1 MLQWSVNI
9 HFVYIGNCMN
19 SNHHF
24 ILRPLVISVFVAMSA
39 TGCAIDDD
47 MNATRHANLIINHAD
62 PLAISAKEAHKR
74 AELAKNVYGDAI
86 KHAKEAIK
94 TAQIADANLANQAN
108 DLQNTINNKYHA
120 WLEIEKE
127 AQSLAKQK
135 HQAGLDND
143 NAKKAEL
150 AKLEAQKQA
159 HAKQLFAELEAAKV
173 QANELLE
180 QARIAKEN
188 HLNAE
193 QAKAQEEAK
202 KKAEEEAAKRAQ
214 EQEEAKK
221 KAEEEAAKR
230 AQEAAK
236 QLAQT
241 NTQIDT
247 AITINKKAT
256 NTLNYA
262 SNQAKQAKTQADS
275 PDTAQSALNT
285 AQHAISQAQSAIS
298 QAQSAITQAQSALQV
313 ANTIGNQDAINRAKH
328 ALNDANTTLEQA
340 QQAKQQA
347 EQVITQAQGVIDN
360 HNTQQQNH
368 NTNKIN
374 TIIATAKDIHQRTND
389 IAGKL
394 DGAKQT
400 ADTATE
406 QAAALI
412 STENALTSAEVAQ
425 TQAVQAKTQAEQA
438 LNDAKK
444 ALNDAQAIS
453 ANNEAI
459 SIAQT
464 AVASAEEALK
474 RTETILAQTKTA
486 VEQVA
491 VTEARA
497 YITPTADAVVKNNK
511 PTYERQANIVQPT
524 AKEGT
529 ITGYSNMDEQK
540 IGNKNQ
546 TVSNKTEIFY
556 GLSQQ
561 QYAKKLHELKSSI
574 DTTGLNVGVIDSGI
588 YPKNPDLDGAKLS
601 GTILVDCSDSSH
613 CTNHLPYAQYKPV
626 NSHGSKMAAIIA
638 GNNGMTNATI
648 HAYTDGDKSNEGD
661 EFTAMLQLNKTHGV
675 QIFNNSWGYTPD
687 ANESDNQWLNT
698 AIKHTPD
705 GDTKNSTHPQ
715 VRAIHELIVNKDAL
729 LIHAA
734 GNETKETTYG
744 ERLAPELNPIFKKGF
759 LAVSSPREDFAH
771 ANYCGQAA
779 TWCLAAPSTSYS
791 HNNEGKL
798 EFYKGT
804 SPATARVTGTA
815 LLVKGA
821 YPWMKNENLVQTL
834 LSTAQ
839 DFDDI
844 KEGSAT
850 YLSLVPVKESE
861 INDKQPIYE
870 TTDDKGNKIILQKAE
885 TPWQERNAID
895 NIGGKNITWQTGWG
909 LLDTVAATQGYGGF
923 YWNNVVLDVSGK
935 DTVSVFSNNI
945 KGKYGFTKAGNGK
958 LVLTGDNRYQGETII
973 QNGILEI
980 NGNNGNSVINITGG
994 ELTGYGTTGSIKQTG
1009 GAVNNEGNL
1018 SIHGSYTMNN
1028 DSTFKAKFGNLLNVT
1043 GKAQVDGTLDLY
1055 DEVKQSEPL
1064 IKETGSKTTVLR
1076 AGELSG
1082 KFDKVKSSNALFS
1095 IITTEYS
1102 GRVGTD
1108 GRTTPNAT
1116 TKTDVVVSAKRNKL
1130 TTMGSGSNASI
1141 GRSAVEKNV
1150 DKVLSEL
1157 DTKDDVGTLTAHEM
1171 AFATGFANKISMA
1184 TNKSTL
1190 DTFGTPA
1197 IINDK
1202 YNETLFALDPAF
1214 YANNAIHAIEQSS
1227 TQATNFAKNMANA
1240 PNGVWLKSIYQTYEL
1255 DLPSSQS
1262 ERKTRNQSIGVAKTD
1277 ERVGLGL
1284 QLDLGH
1290 LELDEQNGS
1299 TNHNIK
1305 TDLTALTVGMSGTLG
1320 NNTKGTLWAKAGVL
1334 GSDAKNNT
1342 NAKQKYDGQ
1351 LYAGGVHLGTSY
1363 VLSPSTSIKPYIGVS
1378 YHQYQHDNANFNDG
1392 VVMVKDID
1400 ATHWQGTIGV
1410 DTHHQISPQWQIQAG
1425 LQYDN
1430 AFKQDAT
1437 VTSAYLGTNT
1447 DVVFDAWETGKDK
1460 IQASL
1465 GTSYQIDPKNRLSLD
1480 YDYFKSEKSD
1490 GDRVQLTLNSRF

>member
-1 MLQWSVNI
+1 
-9 HFVYIGNCMN
+9 MN

-24 ILRPLVISVFVAMSA
+24 ILRPLVVSVFVAMSA

-94 TAQIADANLANQAN
+94 TAQIADAKLANQAN

-135 HQAGLDND
+135 YQAGLDND

-214 EQEEAKK
+214 E
-221 KAEEEAAKR
+221 
-230 AQEAAK
+230 AAK

-241 NTQIDT
+241 NTQIDN
-247 AITINKKAT
+247 AIAINKEAT

-262 SNQAKQAKTQADS
+262 SNQAKQAQTQAGS
-275 PDTAQSALNT
+275 STTAQT
-285 AQHAISQAQSAIS
+285 AISQAQSAKQTAQTAITQAQTAIT

-328 ALNDANTTLEQA
+328 ALNNANTTLEQA

-394 DGAKQT
+394 DGTKQT

-406 QAAALI
+406 QAGALI
-412 STENALTSAEVAQ
+412 STENALKNAEVTQ

-464 AVASAEEALK
+464 AVASAEEVLK

-497 YITPTADAVVKNNK
+497 YVAPTDDDVIKK
-511 PTYERQANIVQPT
+511 QQPTYERQANIVQPT

-529 ITGYSNMDEQK
+529 ITGYSDMDNY
-540 IGNKNQ
+540 ISNINQ
-546 TVSNKTEIFY
+546 TFGNKTEIFY

-574 DTTGLNVGVIDSGI
+574 DTTRLSVGVIDSGI
-588 YPKNPDLDGAKLS
+588 DPNNPDLNGARLS
-601 GTILVDCSDSSH
+601 GTNLVDCSDSNH
-613 CTNHLPYAQYKPV
+613 CANHLPYAQYKPV
-626 NSHGSKMAAIIA
+626 NSHGSQMAAIIA

-648 HAYTDGDKSNEGD
+648 HAYTDGDKSNKGD
-661 EFTAMLQLNKTHGV
+661 AFTAMLKLNETHGV
-675 QIFNNSWGYTPD
+675 QIFNNSWGYIPG
-687 ANESDNQWLNT
+687 ANESDNEWLNF
-698 AIKHTPD
+698 AKKWTPD
-705 GDTKNSTHPQ
+705 GDTKNSKHPQ
-715 VRAIHELIVNKDAL
+715 VRAIHELIINKDAL
-729 LIHAA
+729 LIHAT
-734 GNETKETTYG
+734 GNETKETTHG
-744 ERLAPELNPIFKKGF
+744 ERLIPELNPIFKKGF
-759 LAVSSPREDFAH
+759 LAVSSPREDYAE

-791 HNNEGKL
+791 HDNEGKL
-798 EFYKGT
+798 DLYGGT

-844 KEGSAT
+844 KKRRAT
-850 YLSLVPVKESE
+850 HLSLVPVKESE
-861 INDKQPIYE
+861 INDEQPIYE
-870 TTDDKGNKIILQKAE
+870 TTDDKGKKTFLKKAE
-885 TPWQERNAID
+885 TPWQERSTVH
-895 NIGGKNITWQTGWG
+895 NIGGKNITWQSGWG
-909 LLDTVAATQGYGGF
+909 LLDTIAATQGYGGF
-923 YWNNVVLDVSGK
+923 YWDGVVLDVSGK

-980 NGNNGNSVINITGG
+980 NGNNASSAINLTGG

-1018 SIHGSYTMNN
+1018 SIHGSYTMND
-1028 DSTFKAKFGNLLNVT
+1028 DSTLKAKFGNLLNVT
-1043 GKAQVDGTLDLY
+1043 GRAQVDGTLDLY
-1055 DEVKQSEPL
+1055 DEINGL

-1082 KFDKVKSSNALFS
+1082 NFDNVKSSNALFS
-1095 IITTEYS
+1095 IIKTEYS

-1108 GRTTPNAT
+1108 GKTTPNAT

-1130 TTMGSGSNASI
+1130 TSMGSKSTASI
-1141 GRSAVEKNV
+1141 GRSAVEKNI
-1150 DKVLSEL
+1150 DKVLNTL
-1157 DTKDDVGTLTAHEM
+1157 DVKDDVGTLTAHEM

-1190 DTFGTPA
+1190 DKFGTPA

-1363 VLSPSTSIKPYIGVS
+1363 VLSPNTSIKPYIGVS

>member
-1 MLQWSVNI
+1 
-9 HFVYIGNCMN
+9 MN

-24 ILRPLVISVFVAMSA
+24 ILRPLVVSVFVAMSA

-135 HQAGLDND
+135 YQAGLDND

-214 EQEEAKK
+214 E
-221 KAEEEAAKR
+221 
-230 AQEAAK
+230 AAK

-241 NTQIDT
+241 NTQIDI
-247 AITINKKAT
+247 AITINKEAT
-256 NTLNYA
+256 NALNYA

-275 PDTAQSALNT
+275 PDTAQHAKTQAQSALNT
-285 AQHAISQAQSAIS
+285 AQHAIS

-374 TIIATAKDIHQRTND
+374 TIIAIAKDIHQRTND

-406 QAAALI
+406 QAATLI
-412 STENALTSAEVAQ
+412 STENALKNAEVAQ
-425 TQAVQAKTQAEQA
+425 TQAVQTKTQAEQA

-464 AVASAEEALK
+464 AVASAEEVLK

-529 ITGYSNMDEQK
+529 ITGYSDMDNY
-540 IGNKNQ
+540 ISNINQ
-546 TVSNKTEIFY
+546 TFGNKTEIFY

-588 YPKNPDLDGAKLS
+588 DPKNLDLIGARLS
-601 GTILVDCSDSSH
+601 GTILVDCSASNH
-613 CTNHLPYAQYKPV
+613 CANHLPYAQYKPV
-626 NSHGSKMAAIIA
+626 RSHGSQMAAIIA

-648 HAYTDGDKSNEGD
+648 HAYTDGDKSNKGD

-698 AIKHTPD
+698 AKKHTPD
-705 GDTKNSTHPQ
+705 GDTKNSKHPQ
-715 VRAIHELIVNKDAL
+715 VRAIHELIINKDAL
-729 LIHAA
+729 LIHSA

-744 ERLAPELNPIFKKGF
+744 ERLIPELNPIFKKGF

-771 ANYCGQAA
+771 ANYCGKAA

-791 HNNEGKL
+791 HDNEGKL
-798 EFYKGT
+798 KLYKGT

-844 KEGSAT
+844 KKRNAT
-850 YLSLVPVKESE
+850 HLSPVPVKESE
-861 INDKQPIYE
+861 VKVNPKQPFYY
-870 TTDDKGNKIILQKAE
+870 TTDDKGKKTFFKKAE

-895 NIGGKNITWQTGWG
+895 NIGGKNITLQTGWG

-923 YWNNVVLDVSGK
+923 YWDNVVLDVTGK

-945 KGKYGFTKAGNGK
+945 KGEHGFTKAGNGK
-958 LVLTGDNRYQGETII
+958 LVLTGNNTYQGATTVE
-973 QNGILEI
+973 QGVLEI
-980 NGNNGNSVINITGG
+980 NGNNGNSVINVTGG
-994 ELTGYGTTGSIKQTG
+994 ELTGYGTTGNVRQTG
-1009 GAVNNEGNL
+1009 GTVNNEGNL

-1028 DSTFKAKFGNLLNVT
+1028 DSTLKAKFGNLLNVT

-1082 KFDKVKSSNALFS
+1082 TFDTVKSSNALFS
-1095 IITTEYS
+1095 IIKTEYS

-1108 GRTTPNAT
+1108 GKTTPNAT

-1130 TTMGSGSNASI
+1130 TTMGSESTASI
-1141 GRSAVEKNV
+1141 GRSVVEQNI

-1190 DTFGTPA
+1190 DKFGTPA

-1363 VLSPSTSIKPYIGVS
+1363 VLSPNTSIKPYIGVS

>member
-1 MLQWSVNI
+1 
-9 HFVYIGNCMN
+9 MN

-24 ILRPLVISVFVAMSA
+24 ILRPLVVSVFVAMSA

-135 HQAGLDND
+135 YQAGLDND

-214 EQEEAKK
+214 E
-221 KAEEEAAKR
+221 
-230 AQEAAK
+230 AAK

-241 NTQIDT
+241 NTQIDI
-247 AITINKKAT
+247 AITINKEAT
-256 NTLNYA
+256 NALNYA

-275 PDTAQSALNT
+275 PDTAQHAKTQAQSALNT
-285 AQHAISQAQSAIS
+285 AQHAIS

-374 TIIATAKDIHQRTND
+374 TIIAIAKDIHQRTND

-412 STENALTSAEVAQ
+412 STENALKNAEVAQ
-425 TQAVQAKTQAEQA
+425 TQAVQTKTQAEQA

-464 AVASAEEALK
+464 AVASAEEVLK

-529 ITGYSNMDEQK
+529 ITGYSDMDRQ
-540 IGNKNQ
+540 ISNINQ
-546 TVSNKTEIFY
+546 TFGNKTEIFY

-574 DTTGLNVGVIDSGI
+574 DTTRLSVGVIDSGI
-588 YPKNPDLDGAKLS
+588 DPNNPDLDGARLS
-601 GTILVDCSDSSH
+601 GTILVDCSDSNH
-613 CTNHLPYAQYKPV
+613 CANHLPYTQYKPV
-626 NSHGSKMAAIIA
+626 KSHGSQMAAIIA

-648 HAYTDGDKSNEGD
+648 HAYTGGYKGK
-661 EFTAMLQLNKTHGV
+661 EFTAMLKLNETHGV
-675 QIFNNSWGYTPD
+675 QIFNNSWSYKPG
-687 ANESDNQWLNT
+687 ANESDNKWLND
-698 AIKHTPD
+698 AKKWTPN
-705 GDTKNSTHPQ
+705 GDTKNSKHPQ

-729 LIHAA
+729 LIHAT

-744 ERLAPELNPIFKKGF
+744 ERLVPELNPIFKKGF

-791 HNNEGKL
+791 HNNESKL

-844 KEGSAT
+844 KKRRAT
-850 YLSLVPVKESE
+850 HLSPVPVKESE
-861 INDKQPIYE
+861 INRKQPFYY
-870 TTDDKGNKIILQKAE
+870 TTDDKGNKTFFQKAE
-885 TPWQERNAID
+885 TPWQERNAVH
-895 NIGGKNITWQTGWG
+895 NIGGKNITWQSGWG

-923 YWNNVVLDVSGK
+923 YWNNVVLDVSDK

-945 KGKYGFTKAGNGK
+945 KGKYGFTKAGDGK

-980 NGNNGNSVINITGG
+980 NGNNASSAINLTGG

-1018 SIHGSYTMNN
+1018 SIHGTYTMDGN
-1028 DSTFKAKFGNLLNVT
+1028 STFKAKFGNLLTVT
-1043 GKAQVDGTLDLY
+1043 EKATLDGTLDLY
-1055 DEVKQSEPL
+1055 DEIQDGL
-1064 IKETGSKTTVLR
+1064 IKETGSKSTVLR

-1082 KFDKVKSSNALFS
+1082 TFDTVTSSNALFS
-1095 IITTEYS
+1095 IIKTEYS
-1102 GRVGTD
+1102 GKVGTD
-1108 GRTTPNAT
+1108 GKTTPDAT

-1130 TTMGSGSNASI
+1130 TTMGSESTASI
-1141 GRSAVEKNV
+1141 GRSAVEKNI
-1150 DKVLSEL
+1150 DKVLNTL
-1157 DTKDDVGTLTAHEM
+1157 DVKDDVGTLTAHEM

-1190 DTFGTPA
+1190 DKFGTPA

-1277 ERVGLGL
+1277 ERIGLGL

-1305 TDLTALTVGMSGTLG
+1305 TDLTALTVGMSGALG

-1363 VLSPSTSIKPYIGVS
+1363 VLSPNTSIKPYIGIS

>member
-1 MLQWSVNI
+1 MLQWSANI

-24 ILRPLVISVFVAMSA
+24 ILRPLVVSVFVAMSA

-135 HQAGLDND
+135 YQAGLDND

-247 AITINKKAT
+247 AITINKEAT

-275 PDTAQSALNT
+275 PDTAQYAINQAQSALNT
-285 AQHAISQAQSAIS
+285 AQSAIS

-412 STENALTSAEVAQ
+412 STENALKNAEVAQ

-464 AVASAEEALK
+464 AVASAEEVLK

-497 YITPTADAVVKNNK
+497 YVAPTDDDVIKK
-511 PTYERQANIVQPT
+511 QQPTYERHANIAQPT

-588 YPKNPDLDGAKLS
+588 YPKNLDLIGARLS
-601 GTILVDCSDSSH
+601 GTNLVDCPASNR
-613 CTNHLPYAQYKPV
+613 CANYLPYAQYKPV

-729 LIHAA
+729 LIHTA

-791 HNNEGKL
+791 HNNEDKL

-844 KEGSAT
+844 KKRSAT
-850 YLSLVPVKESE
+850 YLSLVPVKKSE
-861 INDKQPIYE
+861 INTEQPTYE
-870 TTDDKGNKIILQKAE
+870 TTDAKGNKIILQVAE

-895 NIGGKNITWQTGWG
+895 NIGGKNITLQTGWG

-923 YWNNVVLDVSGK
+923 YWDGVVLDVSDK

-945 KGKYGFTKAGNGK
+945 KGKYGFTKAGDGK
-958 LVLTGDNRYQGETII
+958 LVLTGNNTYQGATTVE
-973 QNGILEI
+973 QGVLEI
-980 NGNNGNSVINITGG
+980 NGNNGNSVINVTGG

-1028 DSTFKAKFGNLLNVT
+1028 DSTLKAKFGNLLNVT
-1043 GKAQVDGTLDLY
+1043 GRAQVDGTLDLY
-1055 DEVKQSEPL
+1055 DEIKGL

-1095 IITTEYS
+1095 IIKTEYS

-1108 GRTTPNAT
+1108 GKTTPNAT
-1116 TKTDVVVSAKRNKL
+1116 TKTDVVVSAKRKKL
-1130 TTMGSGSNASI
+1130 TSMGSESTASI
-1141 GRSAVEKNV
+1141 GRRMVEQNI

-1190 DTFGTPA
+1190 DKFGTPA

-1290 LELDEQNGS
+1290 LELDEKNGS

-1363 VLSPSTSIKPYIGVS
+1363 VLSPNTSIKPYIGVS

-1437 VTSAYLGTNT
+1437 VTSAYLGTST

>member
-1 MLQWSVNI
+1 M
-9 HFVYIGNCMN
+9 
-19 SNHHF
+19 
-24 ILRPLVISVFVAMSA
+24 
-39 TGCAIDDD
+39 
-47 MNATRHANLIINHAD
+47 
-62 PLAISAKEAHKR
+62 
-74 AELAKNVYGDAI
+74 
-86 KHAKEAIK
+86 
-94 TAQIADANLANQAN
+94 
-108 DLQNTINNKYHA
+108 
-120 WLEIEKE
+120 
-127 AQSLAKQK
+127 
-135 HQAGLDND
+135 
-143 NAKKAEL
+143 
-150 AKLEAQKQA
+150 
-159 HAKQLFAELEAAKV
+159 
-173 QANELLE
+173 
-180 QARIAKEN
+180 
-188 HLNAE
+188 
-193 QAKAQEEAK
+193 
-202 KKAEEEAAKRAQ
+202 
-214 EQEEAKK
+214 
-221 KAEEEAAKR
+221 
-230 AQEAAK
+230 
-236 QLAQT
+236 AQT

-247 AITINKKAT
+247 AITINKEAT
-256 NTLNYA
+256 NKLNYA

-275 PDTAQSALNT
+275 PDTAQ
-285 AQHAISQAQSAIS
+285 H
-298 QAQSAITQAQSALQV
+298 AITQAQSALQV

-347 EQVITQAQGVIDN
+347 EQVITQAQDVIDN

-394 DGAKQT
+394 DDTKQT

-412 STENALTSAEVAQ
+412 STQNTLTNAKAAQ
-425 TQAVQAKTQAEQA
+425 THAVQAKTQAEQA

-453 ANNEAI
+453 
-459 SIAQT
+459 IAQT
-464 AVASAEEALK
+464 AVASAKESLK
-474 RTETILAQTKTA
+474 RTETILAQTKAA

-491 VTEARA
+491 VTEAHA

-529 ITGYSNMDEQK
+529 ITGYSDMDEQK
-540 IGNKNQ
+540 ISNKNQ
-546 TVSNKTEIFY
+546 TVSNKIEIFY

-574 DTTGLNVGVIDSGI
+574 DTTGLSVGVIDSGI
-588 YPKNPDLDGAKLS
+588 NPDNPDLIGARLS
-601 GTILVDCSDSSH
+601 GTNLVDCSASSH
-613 CTNHLPYAQYKPV
+613 CTNHLPYAQYKPIR
-626 NSHGSKMAAIIA
+626 SHGSKMAAIIA

-661 EFTAMLQLNKTHGV
+661 EFTAMLKLNETHGI
-675 QIFNNSWGYTPD
+675 QIFNNSWGYIPG
-687 ANESDNQWLNT
+687 ANESDKSDNSWLNN
-698 AIKHTPD
+698 AKKKTPD
-705 GDTKNSTHPQ
+705 GDTKNSAHPQ

-729 LIHAA
+729 LIHAT

-744 ERLAPELNPIFKKGF
+744 ERLVPELNPIFKKGF
-759 LAVSSPREDFAH
+759 LAVSSPREDFAE
-771 ANYCGQAA
+771 ANYCGKAA

-791 HNNEGKL
+791 HDNEGRL
-798 EFYKGT
+798 ELYKGT

-844 KEGSAT
+844 KKRSAT
-850 YLSLVPVKESE
+850 YSSLVPVKESE
-861 INDKQPIYE
+861 VKVNPKQPTYE
-870 TTDDKGNKIILQKAE
+870 TTDDKGKKTFLQKAE
-885 TPWQERNAID
+885 TPWQERNAVH
-895 NIGGKNITWQTGWG
+895 NIGGKNITWQSGWG

-923 YWNNVVLDVSGK
+923 YWDNVVLDVSGK

-945 KGKYGFTKAGNGK
+945 KGKYGFTKAGDGK
-958 LVLTGDNRYQGETII
+958 LVLTGDNRYQGESII

-980 NGNNGNSVINITGG
+980 NGNNASSAINLTGG
-994 ELTGYGTTGSIKQTG
+994 ELTGYGTTGNIKQTG

-1018 SIHGSYTMNN
+1018 SIHGSYTMNA
-1028 DSTFKAKFGNLLNVT
+1028 DSTLKAKFGNLLNVT

-1055 DEVKQSEPL
+1055 DEIKGL

-1082 KFDKVKSSNALFS
+1082 NFDNVKSSNALFS
-1095 IITTEYS
+1095 IIKTEYS

-1130 TTMGSGSNASI
+1130 TSMGGKSTASI
-1141 GRSAVEKNV
+1141 GRSAVEKNI
-1150 DKVLSEL
+1150 DKVLNTL
-1157 DTKDDVGTLTAHEM
+1157 DVKDDVGTLTAHEM

-1240 PNGVWLKSIYQTYEL
+1240 PNGVWLKSIYQTYKL

-1290 LELDEQNGS
+1290 LELDEKNGS

-1363 VLSPSTSIKPYIGVS
+1363 VLSPNTSIKPYIGVS

>member
-1 MLQWSVNI
+1 MNI
-9 HFVYIGNCMN
+9 
-19 SNHHF
+19 NHHF
-24 ILRPLVISVFVAMSA
+24 ILRPLAVSVFVAMSA

-94 TAQIADANLANQAN
+94 TAQIADAKLANQAN

-135 HQAGLDND
+135 YQAGLDND

-193 QAKAQEEAK
+193 QAKT
-202 KKAEEEAAKRAQ
+202 
-214 EQEEAKK
+214 QEEAKK

-241 NTQIDT
+241 KTQIDI
-247 AITINKKAT
+247 AIATNKTAT
-256 NTLNYA
+256 NTLGNA
-262 SNQAKQAKTQADS
+262 NAQTKQAKTQADS
-275 PDTAQSALNT
+275 PDTAQHAITQAQSALNT
-285 AQHAISQAQSAIS
+285 AQSALNT
-298 QAQSAITQAQSALQV
+298 AQSAITQAQSALQV
-313 ANTIGNQDAINRAKH
+313 ANAIGNQDAINRAKH

-394 DGAKQT
+394 DDTKQT

-406 QAAALI
+406 QAVALI
-412 STENALTSAEVAQ
+412 STENALTNAKDAQ
-425 TQAVQAKTQAEQA
+425 TQAVQVKTQAEQA

-464 AVASAEEALK
+464 AVASAEEVLK

-511 PTYERQANIVQPT
+511 PTYERHANIVQPT

-588 YPKNPDLDGAKLS
+588 YPKNPDLDGANLS
-601 GTILVDCSDSSH
+601 GTNLVDCPASNH
-613 CTNHLPYAQYKPV
+613 CANYLAYEQYKPV

-661 EFTAMLQLNKTHGV
+661 EFTAMLELNKTHGV

-698 AIKHTPD
+698 AKKHTPD
-705 GDTKNSTHPQ
+705 GDTKNSKHPQ
-715 VRAIHELIVNKDAL
+715 VRAIHELIVDKDAL
-729 LIHAA
+729 LIHAT

-744 ERLAPELNPIFKKGF
+744 ERLIPELNPIFKKGF

-839 DFDDI
+839 DFDEI
-844 KEGSAT
+844 KKRSAT
-850 YLSLVPVKESE
+850 YSSLVPVKESE
-861 INDKQPIYE
+861 INREQPIYE

-885 TPWQERNAID
+885 TPWQERSTVH
-895 NIGGKNITWQTGWG
+895 NIGGKNITLQTGWG

-923 YWNNVVLDVSGK
+923 YWDNVVLDVTDK
-935 DTVSVFSNNI
+935 DTVSVFSNDI
-945 KGKYGFTKAGNGK
+945 KGEHGFTKAGDGK
-958 LVLTGDNRYQGETII
+958 LVLTGNNTYQGATTVE
-973 QNGILEI
+973 QGVLEI
-980 NGNNGNSVINITGG
+980 NGNNGNSVINLTGG

-1028 DSTFKAKFGNLLNVT
+1028 NSTFKAKFGNLLNVT
-1043 GKAQVDGTLDLY
+1043 GRAQVDGTLDLY
-1055 DEVKQSEPL
+1055 DEIQNGL

-1095 IITTEYS
+1095 IIKTEEYS

-1130 TTMGSGSNASI
+1130 TTMGGKSTASI
-1141 GRSAVEKNV
+1141 GRSVVEKNI

-1157 DTKDDVGTLTAHEM
+1157 DTKDDAGTLTAHEM

-1190 DTFGTPA
+1190 DKFGTPA

-1290 LELDEQNGS
+1290 LELDEKNGS

-1305 TDLTALTVGMSGTLG
+1305 TDLTALTVGMSGALG

-1363 VLSPSTSIKPYIGVS
+1363 VLSPNTSIKPYIGVS

-1480 YDYFKSEKSD
+1480 YDYFKSEKSN

>member
-1 MLQWSVNI
+1 M
-9 HFVYIGNCMN
+9 
-19 SNHHF
+19 
-24 ILRPLVISVFVAMSA
+24 
-39 TGCAIDDD
+39 
-47 MNATRHANLIINHAD
+47 
-62 PLAISAKEAHKR
+62 
-74 AELAKNVYGDAI
+74 
-86 KHAKEAIK
+86 
-94 TAQIADANLANQAN
+94 
-108 DLQNTINNKYHA
+108 
-120 WLEIEKE
+120 
-127 AQSLAKQK
+127 
-135 HQAGLDND
+135 
-143 NAKKAEL
+143 
-150 AKLEAQKQA
+150 
-159 HAKQLFAELEAAKV
+159 
-173 QANELLE
+173 
-180 QARIAKEN
+180 
-188 HLNAE
+188 
-193 QAKAQEEAK
+193 
-202 KKAEEEAAKRAQ
+202 
-214 EQEEAKK
+214 
-221 KAEEEAAKR
+221 
-230 AQEAAK
+230 
-236 QLAQT
+236 AQT

-247 AITINKKAT
+247 AITINKEAT
-256 NTLNYA
+256 NKLNYA

-275 PDTAQSALNT
+275 PDTAQ
-285 AQHAISQAQSAIS
+285 H
-298 QAQSAITQAQSALQV
+298 AITQAQSALQV

-347 EQVITQAQGVIDN
+347 EQVITQAQDVIDN

-394 DGAKQT
+394 DDTKQT

-412 STENALTSAEVAQ
+412 STQNTLTNAKAAQ
-425 TQAVQAKTQAEQA
+425 THAVQAKTQAEQA

-453 ANNEAI
+453 
-459 SIAQT
+459 IAQT
-464 AVASAEEALK
+464 AVASAKESLK
-474 RTETILAQTKTA
+474 RTETILAQTKAA

-491 VTEARA
+491 VTEAHA

-529 ITGYSNMDEQK
+529 ITGYSDMDEQK
-540 IGNKNQ
+540 ISNKNQ
-546 TVSNKTEIFY
+546 TVSNKIEIFY

-574 DTTGLNVGVIDSGI
+574 DTTGLSVGVIDSGI
-588 YPKNPDLDGAKLS
+588 NPDNPDLIGARLS
-601 GTILVDCSDSSH
+601 GTNLVDCSASSH
-613 CTNHLPYAQYKPV
+613 CTNHLPYAQYKPIR
-626 NSHGSKMAAIIA
+626 SHGSKMAAIIA

-661 EFTAMLQLNKTHGV
+661 EFTAMLKLNETHGI
-675 QIFNNSWGYTPD
+675 QIFNNSWGYIPG
-687 ANESDNQWLNT
+687 ANESDKSDNSWLNN
-698 AIKHTPD
+698 AKKKTPND
-705 GDTKNSTHPQ
+705 DTKNSAYSQ
-715 VRAIHELIVNKDAL
+715 VRAIHELIVNRDAL

-734 GNETKETTYG
+734 GNETKETAYG
-744 ERLAPELNPIFKKGF
+744 EVLVPELNPIFKKGF
-759 LAVSSPREDFAH
+759 LAVSSPREDYAE
-771 ANYCGQAA
+771 ANYCGKAA

-791 HNNEGKL
+791 HNNKGKL
-798 EFYKGT
+798 EFHAGT

-844 KEGSAT
+844 KKRSAT
-850 YLSLVPVKESE
+850 YSSLVPVKESE
-861 INDKQPIYE
+861 VNDEQPIYY
-870 TTDDKGNKIILQKAE
+870 TTDDKGKKTFLQKAE
-885 TPWQERNAID
+885 TPWQERSTID
-895 NIGGKNITWQTGWG
+895 NIGGKNITLQTGWG

-923 YWNNVVLDVSGK
+923 YWDGVVLDVSGK

-945 KGKYGFTKAGNGK
+945 KGKYGFTKAGDGK

-980 NGNNGNSVINITGG
+980 NGNNASSTINLTGG

-1028 DSTFKAKFGNLLNVT
+1028 DSTLKAKFGNLLNVT

-1055 DEVKQSEPL
+1055 DEIKGL

-1082 KFDKVKSSNALFS
+1082 NFDNVKSSNALFS
-1095 IITTEYS
+1095 IIKTEYS

-1108 GRTTPNAT
+1108 GKTTPNAT

-1130 TTMGSGSNASI
+1130 TTMGSESTASI
-1141 GRSAVEKNV
+1141 GRSVVEQNI
-1150 DKVLSEL
+1150 DKVLNTL
-1157 DTKDDVGTLTAHEM
+1157 DVKDDVGTLTAHEM

-1190 DTFGTPA
+1190 DKFGTPA

-1227 TQATNFAKNMANA
+1227 TQAANFAKNMANA

-1363 VLSPSTSIKPYIGVS
+1363 VLSPNTSIKPYIGVS

>member
-1 MLQWSVNI
+1 MNI
-9 HFVYIGNCMN
+9 
-19 SNHHF
+19 NHRF
-24 ILRPLVISVFVAMSA
+24 ILRPLAVSVFVAMSA

-94 TAQIADANLANQAN
+94 TAQIADAKLANQAN

-135 HQAGLDND
+135 YQAGLDND

-230 AQEAAK
+230 AQKAAK

-241 NTQIDT
+241 NTQIDI
-247 AITINKKAT
+247 AIATNKTAT
-256 NTLNYA
+256 NTLGNA
-262 SNQAKQAKTQADS
+262 NAQTKQAQTQADS
-275 PDTAQSALNT
+275 PDT
-285 AQHAISQAQSAIS
+285 AQHAISQAQSALNTAQHAIS

-394 DGAKQT
+394 DGTKQT

-412 STENALTSAEVAQ
+412 STKNALKNAEVAQ

-438 LNDAKK
+438 LTDAKK
-444 ALNDAQAIS
+444 SLADAQAIS
-453 ANNEAI
+453 SDNDAI
-459 SIAQT
+459 NAAKT
-464 AVASAEEALK
+464 AVATAEEALNRAK
-474 RTETILAQTKTA
+474 AIKAQTEA
-486 VEQVA
+486 VAEQIA
-491 VTEARA
+491 ITEARA
-497 YITPTADAVVKNNK
+497 YVAPTDDDVIKK
-511 PTYERQANIVQPT
+511 QQPTYERHANIAQPI
-524 AKEGT
+524 AHSET
-529 ITGYSNMDEQK
+529 ITGYSDMDLWVK
-540 IGNKNQ
+540 NKNR
-546 TVSNKTEIFY
+546 TAGNKTEIFY
-556 GLSQQ
+556 GLNQQ
-561 QYAKKLHELKSSI
+561 QYANKLHELKTAI
-574 DTTGLNVGVIDSGI
+574 DTTSLGVGVIDTGVN
-588 YPKNPDLDGAKLS
+588 PDNPDLVGANLS
-601 GTILVDCSDSSH
+601 GTNLVACFVSNN
-613 CTNHLPYAQYKPV
+613 CVNYQTYEQYKPTDG
-626 NSHGSKMAAIIA
+626 HGSNMAAIIA
-638 GNNGMTNATI
+638 GNNGMTNAII

-661 EFTAMLQLNKTHGV
+661 EFTAMLKLNETQGV
-675 QIFNNSWGYTPD
+675 QIFNNSWGYVPD

-698 AIKHTPD
+698 AKAYTPT
-705 GDTKNSTHPQ
+705 GDTKNSEHPQ
-715 VRAIHELIVNKDAL
+715 VRAIHELIINKDAL
-729 LIHAA
+729 LIHAT
-734 GNETKETTYG
+734 GNEGKDTTYG
-744 ERLAPELNPIFKKGF
+744 ERLAPELNPDFKKGF
-759 LAVSSPREDFAH
+759 LAVSSPREDFH
-771 ANYCGQAA
+771 QANHCGDAA
-779 TWCLAAPSTSYS
+779 EWCLSAPSTSIS
-791 HNNEGKL
+791 HDNTGKL
-798 EFYKGT
+798 ISYQGT

-844 KEGSAT
+844 KERSPT
-850 YLSLVPVKESE
+850 YKGLKQVDAKPNDIDHYTYEDKYYVEADLS
-861 INDKQPIYE
+861 
-870 TTDDKGNKIILQKAE
+870 
-885 TPWQERNAID
+885 WHERRTIK
-895 NIGGKNITWQTGWG
+895 NIGGKNITHESGWG
-909 LLDTVAATQGYGGF
+909 LLDTIAATQGYGGF
-923 YWNNVVLDVSGK
+923 YWDNVALDVTGK
-935 DTVSVFSNNI
+935 DTVSVFSNDI
-945 KGKYGFTKAGNGK
+945 KGEHGFTKAGDGK
-958 LVLTGDNRYQGETII
+958 LVLTGNNTYQGATTVE
-973 QNGILEI
+973 QGVLEI
-980 NGNNGNSVINITGG
+980 NGNNGNSVINVTGG
-994 ELTGYGTTGSIKQTG
+994 ELTGYGTTGNVRQTSG
-1009 GAVNNEGNL
+1009 TVNNEGNL
-1018 SIHGSYTMNN
+1018 SIHGTYTMDGN
-1028 DSTFKAKFGNLLNVT
+1028 STFKAKFGNLLTVT
-1043 GKAQVDGTLDLY
+1043 EKATLDGTLDLY
-1055 DEVKQSEPL
+1055 DEIQDGL
-1064 IKETGSKTTVLR
+1064 IKETGSKSTVLR

-1082 KFDKVKSSNALFS
+1082 TFDTVTSSNALFS
-1095 IITTEYS
+1095 IIKTEYS
-1102 GRVGTD
+1102 GTVGTD
-1108 GRTTPNAT
+1108 GKTTPDAT

-1130 TTMGSGSNASI
+1130 TNMGSGSNASI
-1141 GRSAVEKNV
+1141 GRRMVEQNI

-1157 DTKDDVGTLTAHEM
+1157 DTKDDAGTLTTNEK
-1171 AFATGFANKISMA
+1171 AFAIGFANKMSMA
-1184 TNKSTL
+1184 TNKSLLNTS
-1190 DTFGTPA
+1190 GTPA
-1197 IINDK
+1197 VIGDR
-1202 YNETLFALDPAF
+1202 YNEALFALDPAF
-1214 YANNAIHAIEQSS
+1214 YANNAVHAIEQSS
-1227 TQATNFAKNMANA
+1227 TQATNFAKNMADT
-1240 PNGVWLKSIYQTYEL
+1240 PNGVWLQSTYQEYEL
-1255 DLPSSQS
+1255 NLPSSQS
-1262 ERKTRNQSIGVAKTD
+1262 EREVRNQSIGVAKTG
-1277 ERVGLGL
+1277 ERFGLGL
-1284 QLDLGH
+1284 QLDLGR
-1290 LELDEQNGS
+1290 LELDEQNGN

-1305 TDLTALTVGMSGTLG
+1305 TDVAAVTVGVNGDVG
-1320 NNTKGTLWAKAGVL
+1320 NNIKGTLWAKAGVL

-1342 NAKQKYDGQ
+1342 RAKQKYDGQ
-1351 LYAGGVHLGTSY
+1351 LYAGGIHLGTSHA
-1363 VLSPSTSIKPYIGVS
+1363 LSPNASIKPYIGVS
-1378 YHQYQHDNANFNDG
+1378 YHQYQHDNTHFDDG
-1392 VVMVKDID
+1392 VVVVKDID
-1400 ATHWQGTIGV
+1400 ATRWQGTIGV
-1410 DTHHQISPQWQIQAG
+1410 DTQYQISPQWQVQAG

-1430 AFKQDAT
+1430 VFKQDAT
-1437 VTSAYLGTNT
+1437 VTSAYSGTNT
-1447 DVVFDAWETGKDK
+1447 DVAFDAWGTGKDK
-1460 IQASL
+1460 IQASV
-1465 GTSYQIDPKNRLSLD
+1465 GTSYQIDPRNRVSLD

-1490 GDRVQLTLNSRF
+1490 GDRVQLTLSSRF

>member
-24 ILRPLVISVFVAMSA
+24 ILRPLVVSVFVAMSA

-62 PLAISAKEAHKR
+62 PLAISAKETHKR

-94 TAQIADANLANQAN
+94 TAQIADAKLANQAN

-159 HAKQLFAELEAAKV
+159 HAQQLFAELEAAKV
-173 QANELLE
+173 QANKLLE

-214 EQEEAKK
+214 E
-221 KAEEEAAKR
+221 
-230 AQEAAK
+230 AAK

-241 NTQIDT
+241 NTQIDN
-247 AITINKKAT
+247 AITINKEAT

-275 PDTAQSALNT
+275 PDTAQHAKTQAQSALNT
-285 AQHAISQAQSAIS
+285 AQHAIS

-394 DGAKQT
+394 DDTKQT

-412 STENALTSAEVAQ
+412 STENALKNAEVAQ

-464 AVASAEEALK
+464 AVASAKEALK

-497 YITPTADAVVKNNK
+497 YVAPTDDDVIKK
-511 PTYERQANIVQPT
+511 QQPTYERQANIVQPT

-540 IGNKNQ
+540 ISNKNQ
-546 TVSNKTEIFY
+546 TVSNKTKIFY

-574 DTTGLNVGVIDSGI
+574 DTTGLSVGVIDSGI
-588 YPKNPDLDGAKLS
+588 DPKNLDLIGARLS
-601 GTILVDCSDSSH
+601 STILVDCSASNH
-613 CTNHLPYAQYKPV
+613 CTNHLPYEQYKPV

-648 HAYTDGDKSNEGD
+648 HAYTDGDKSNKGD
-661 EFTAMLQLNKTHGV
+661 EFTAMLKLNKTHGV

-791 HNNEGKL
+791 HNNEGK
-798 EFYKGT
+798 
-804 SPATARVTGTA
+804 
-815 LLVKGA
+815 
-821 YPWMKNENLVQTL
+821 
-834 LSTAQ
+834 
-839 DFDDI
+839 
-844 KEGSAT
+844 
-850 YLSLVPVKESE
+850 
-861 INDKQPIYE
+861 
-870 TTDDKGNKIILQKAE
+870 
-885 TPWQERNAID
+885 
-895 NIGGKNITWQTGWG
+895 
-909 LLDTVAATQGYGGF
+909 
-923 YWNNVVLDVSGK
+923 
-935 DTVSVFSNNI
+935 
-945 KGKYGFTKAGNGK
+945 
-958 LVLTGDNRYQGETII
+958 
-973 QNGILEI
+973 
-980 NGNNGNSVINITGG
+980 
-994 ELTGYGTTGSIKQTG
+994 
-1009 GAVNNEGNL
+1009 
-1018 SIHGSYTMNN
+1018 
-1028 DSTFKAKFGNLLNVT
+1028 
-1043 GKAQVDGTLDLY
+1043 
-1055 DEVKQSEPL
+1055 
-1064 IKETGSKTTVLR
+1064 
-1076 AGELSG
+1076 
-1082 KFDKVKSSNALFS
+1082 
-1095 IITTEYS
+1095 
-1102 GRVGTD
+1102 
-1108 GRTTPNAT
+1108 
-1116 TKTDVVVSAKRNKL
+1116 
-1130 TTMGSGSNASI
+1130 
-1141 GRSAVEKNV
+1141 
-1150 DKVLSEL
+1150 
-1157 DTKDDVGTLTAHEM
+1157 
-1171 AFATGFANKISMA
+1171 
-1184 TNKSTL
+1184 
-1190 DTFGTPA
+1190 
-1197 IINDK
+1197 
-1202 YNETLFALDPAF
+1202 
-1214 YANNAIHAIEQSS
+1214 
-1227 TQATNFAKNMANA
+1227 
-1240 PNGVWLKSIYQTYEL
+1240 
-1255 DLPSSQS
+1255 
-1262 ERKTRNQSIGVAKTD
+1262 
-1277 ERVGLGL
+1277 
-1284 QLDLGH
+1284 
-1290 LELDEQNGS
+1290 
-1299 TNHNIK
+1299 
-1305 TDLTALTVGMSGTLG
+1305 
-1320 NNTKGTLWAKAGVL
+1320 
-1334 GSDAKNNT
+1334 
-1342 NAKQKYDGQ
+1342 
-1351 LYAGGVHLGTSY
+1351 
-1363 VLSPSTSIKPYIGVS
+1363 
-1378 YHQYQHDNANFNDG
+1378 
-1392 VVMVKDID
+1392 
-1400 ATHWQGTIGV
+1400 
-1410 DTHHQISPQWQIQAG
+1410 
-1425 LQYDN
+1425 
-1430 AFKQDAT
+1430 
-1437 VTSAYLGTNT
+1437 
-1447 DVVFDAWETGKDK
+1447 
-1460 IQASL
+1460 
-1465 GTSYQIDPKNRLSLD
+1465 
-1480 YDYFKSEKSD
+1480 
-1490 GDRVQLTLNSRF
+1490 

>member
-1 MLQWSVNI
+1 
-9 HFVYIGNCMN
+9 MN

-24 ILRPLVISVFVAMSA
+24 ILRPLVVSVFVAMSA

-135 HQAGLDND
+135 YQAGLDND

-193 QAKAQEEAK
+193 QAKTQEEAK

-214 EQEEAKK
+214 EV
-221 KAEEEAAKR
+221 
-230 AQEAAK
+230 AK

-247 AITINKKAT
+247 AITINKEAT

-275 PDTAQSALNT
+275 PDTAQY
-285 AQHAISQAQSAIS
+285 AISQAQSALNTAKSAIT

-394 DGAKQT
+394 DDTKQT

-412 STENALTSAEVAQ
+412 STENALKNAEVAQ
-425 TQAVQAKTQAEQA
+425 TQAVQDKTQAEQA

-464 AVASAEEALK
+464 AVASAEEVLK

-529 ITGYSNMDEQK
+529 ITGYSDMDNY
-540 IGNKNQ
+540 ISNINQ
-546 TVSNKTEIFY
+546 TFGNKTEIFY

-588 YPKNPDLDGAKLS
+588 NPKNLDLIGARLS
-601 GTILVDCSDSSH
+601 GTILVDCSASNH

-626 NSHGSKMAAIIA
+626 DSHGSQMAAIIA

-648 HAYTDGDKSNEGD
+648 HAYTDGDKSNKGD

-675 QIFNNSWGYTPD
+675 QIFNNSWSYKPG

-705 GDTKNSTHPQ
+705 GDTKNSAHPQ

-771 ANYCGQAA
+771 ANYCGRAA

-791 HNNEGKL
+791 HDNEGKL
-798 EFYKGT
+798 KLYKGT

-839 DFDDI
+839 DFDEI
-844 KEGSAT
+844 KERSAT
-850 YLSLVPVKESE
+850 HLSPVPVKESE
-861 INDKQPIYE
+861 INRKQPFYY
-870 TTDDKGNKIILQKAE
+870 TTDAKGNKTFFKKAE

-895 NIGGKNITWQTGWG
+895 NIGGKNITLQTGWG

-923 YWNNVVLDVSGK
+923 YWDGVVLDVSGK

-945 KGKYGFTKAGNGK
+945 KGKHGFTKAGDGK

-980 NGNNGNSVINITGG
+980 NGNNASSTINLTGG

-1018 SIHGSYTMNN
+1018 SIHGSYTMND
-1028 DSTFKAKFGNLLNVT
+1028 DSTLKAKFGNLLNVT

-1055 DEVKQSEPL
+1055 DEIQGL

-1082 KFDKVKSSNALFS
+1082 NFDNVKSSNALFS
-1095 IITTEYS
+1095 IIKTEYS

-1108 GRTTPNAT
+1108 GKTTPNAT

-1130 TTMGSGSNASI
+1130 TSMGSKSTASI
-1141 GRSAVEKNV
+1141 GRSVVEKNI
-1150 DKVLSEL
+1150 DKVLNTL
-1157 DTKDDVGTLTAHEM
+1157 DVKDDVGTLTAHEM

-1190 DTFGTPA
+1190 DKFGTPA

-1262 ERKTRNQSIGVAKTD
+1262 ERKTRNQSIGVAKTDEIGVAKTD

-1363 VLSPSTSIKPYIGVS
+1363 VLSPNTSIKPYIGVS